1 MSGYIGNIPVPQSTQ
16 VRETFIATASQTSFA
31 TAGYTPGFIDVY
43 LNGVKLINGT
53 DFTASNGSDVVLATG
68 AAVSDTVEVV
78 AYGTFETNSQ
88 TFTGVTTISELSDGT
103 DTVETGYVVN
113 GSAKAWVNFN
123 GTGTIAIRGSVNV
136 TSLTDIGVGRISI
149 NLTNGLSDVSNA
161 VAGGQAGQ
169 SSSPYTASPRFGFSS
184 TTTYNQY
191 TAIGNTPTDA
201 EFVYTTIHGDLA

>member
-53 DFTASNGSDVVLATG
+53 DFTASNGSDVVLTTG
-68 AAVSDTVEVV
+68 ATVSDTVEVV

-113 GSAKAWVNFN
+113 GSAKVWVQYLQSTPVVSDSFNVSSVSDDLTGRFTVNYTSALSSDAHARSLMGNN
-123 GTGTIAIRGSVNV
+123 GTFC
-136 TSLTDIGVGRISI
+136 
-149 NLTNGLSDVSNA
+149 GL
-161 VAGGQAGQ
+161 VA
-169 SSSPYTASPRFGFSS
+169 RS
-184 TTTYNQY
+184 TTNTQFETQNDAG
-191 TAIGNTPTDA
+191 TAVDTGNYGS
-201 EFVYTTIHGDLA
+201 FHGDLA